1 MIASQTA
8 SGIWFIIGYNTYF
21 YSVIGVTK
29 AFEFSIMNTCLSF
42 ASANA
47 GMFAIWYLLGRRS
60 ILMIGALGCCL
71 SQLGS
76 AIGATIRP
84 SSPNIVVVFT
94 AIFMVFVNGCIQV
107 ASYLVATELVSS
119 RLRAWTVGSAT
130 AVGSLLAWLANFCTP
145 YFINP
150 TDMNWVCSNIFTL

>member
-1 MIASQTA
+1 MIASQAA

-21 YSVIGVTK
+21 YSIIGVTK
-29 AFEFSIMNTCLSF
+29 PFQYSIMNTCLSF
-42 ASANA
+42 AGVNT
-47 GMFAIWYLLGRRS
+47 GMFAIWYIFGRRS

-71 SQLGS
+71 TQVAS

-84 SSPNIVVVFT
+84 SSPNIVVAFT

-130 AVGSLLAWLANFCTP
+130 AVGSLLAWLTTFCTP

-150 TDMNWVCSNIFTL
+150 TNMNWVC